1 MFRNAVNLCNTIYF
15 LIVIFF
21 AGFHGVM
28 CLVSRTSSDIG
39 VLLVLLSVKGCISVA
54 IVMFWLVSA
63 IFIRFC
69 IIGSILVFGITAV
82 SIMRYN
88 SLSLLFIRVR

>member
-1 MFRNAVNLCNTIYF
+1 MFGNAGNLCNTIYF
-15 LIVIFF
+15 LIVRFF
-21 AGFHGVM
+21 AGFHVVM

-39 VLLVLLSVKGCISVA
+39 VLMVLLSVKGYTRVA
-54 IVMFWLVSA
+54 IIMFWLVSA

-69 IIGSILVFGITAV
+69 IICSVLVFGITAV
-82 SIMRYN
+82 STMHYN